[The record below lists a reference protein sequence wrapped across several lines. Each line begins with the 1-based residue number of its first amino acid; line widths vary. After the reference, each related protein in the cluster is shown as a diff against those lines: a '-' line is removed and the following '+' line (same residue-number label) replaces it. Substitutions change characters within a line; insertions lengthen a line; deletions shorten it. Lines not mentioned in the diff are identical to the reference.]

1 MNRFAYRTTGL
12 AVKTLSSISRARP
25 YFHGTENIPD
35 SPTIYVFNH
44 FTRIE
49 TFLLPYHLHRL
60 TGKPVWA
67 LAAAELF
74 VGRFGRYLE
83 HIGAVSTQAPD
94 RDLLM
99 VKTLLTGEASW
110 IIFPEGRMVKN
121 KKIMEKG
128 RFMISYAGGKH
139 PPHTGAAA
147 LALRTEFYRERIA
160 KLAVDAPDEAARL
173 VNLFNLPFMD
183 SINPKHTCIVPVNLT
198 YYPLRGREN
207 VLSRLAERMVE
218 DLPERV
224 AEEIMTEGAML
235 LSGVD
240 IDIRF
245 GKPIE
250 IMSCKSCRAIQH
262 DIASPRPI
270 GFDDHIPSRKFMR
283 REALKIMQRYMAAIY
298 RMTTVNHDHLFA
310 SCLKKSP
317 LSRIKPINLK
327 RRVFLASQIN
337 GKSEEVCFHNS
348 FDQSQVH
355 LLTDDRYNK
364 FSEFVDFAMQKKAL
378 TMDGNVFVKDAA
390 RLGSMFDFHRSR
402 IDNPIGVIANEVEPL
417 TGLQHHISR
426 LSWLPGFWLR
436 RKIARYLIKREL
448 DIFNQDY
455 DRFAVLET
463 SKPRNIGR
471 PFLIKGD
478 HRRVGVLLAHG
489 YLAAPAEVRG
499 LAEYLGKMGFWVY
512 APRLKGH
519 GTAPEDLAGCT
530 YQDWIESM
538 DTGYAVISHLCRR
551 VVAGGFSTGAGLA
564 LDLAQRVPSVEG
576 VFAISAPLRLQDMAA
591 RFVPAVDAW
600 NRFMDRI
607 HLEEAKK
614 TFIDNHPENPGIN
627 YFKNPISG
635 VHELERLMASLE
647 PRIPDITMPALV
659 IQSREDPVVNPK
671 GTEMIFKALGSADK
685 QMVMFSFERHG
696 ILLGDGAQRV
706 YRAVGDFL
714 DHIRR
719 RPPSAMP
726 PMTVLREE
734 DKELP
739 VTKMKDGRRKTK
751 DRRWSRGD
759 RRQRKEDR
767 RKKIDDEKEL
777 TIGKELPTKDEREL

>member
-1 MNRFAYRTTGL
+1 MNRLAYRTTEL
-12 AVKTLSSISRARP
+12 AIKTLSSISRARL
-25 YFHGTENIPD
+25 YLHGTENIPD
-35 SPTIYVFNH
+35 GPTIYVVNH

-49 TFLLPYHLHRL
+49 TFLLPYHLNRL
-60 TGKPVWA
+60 TGKPVWS

-83 HIGAVSTQAPD
+83 QIGAVSTQAPD
-94 RDLLM
+94 RDRLM
-99 VKTLLTGEASW
+99 VKTLLTDEACW
-110 IIFPEGRMVKN
+110 VIFPEGRMVKN

-128 RFMISYAGGKH
+128 RYMISYAGGKR

-160 KLAVDAPDEAARL
+160 KMATCSPDEAQRL
-173 VNLFNLPFMD
+173 IDMFGLPAVD
-183 SINPKHTCIVPVNLT
+183 SISPKSTCIVPVNLT
-198 YYPLRGREN
+198 YYPLRAREN

-245 GKPIE
+245 GEPID
-250 IMSCKSCRAIQH
+250 IKACLSCRAIQH
-262 DIASPRPI
+262 DIRSTASI
-270 GFDDHIPSRKFMR
+270 GVDDPIPSRKFMR

-298 RMTTVNHDHLFA
+298 RMTTVNHDHVFA

-317 LSRIKPINLK
+317 VNRIKPINLK
-327 RRVFLASQIN
+327 RRAFLAVQLD
-337 GKSEEVCFHNS
+337 GKPDKVYLHNS
-348 FDQSQVH
+348 FDRSQVH
-355 LLTDDRYNK
+355 LITDDRYHK
-364 FSEFVDFAMQKKAL
+364 FSEFIDFAVQKRAL
-378 TMDGNVFVKDAA
+378 ATNGAVLVKDAS

-402 IDNPIGVIANEVEPL
+402 IDNPIGVMANEVEPL
-417 TGLQHHISR
+417 TRLQRRIAW
-426 LSWLPGFWLR
+426 LSWQPGFWLR

-448 DIFNQDY
+448 DAFHRDY
-455 DRFAVLET
+455 DRFAEPEI
-463 SKPRNIGR
+463 SKPRDIGR
-471 PFLIKGD
+471 PYLIKGD
-478 HRRVGVLLAHG
+478 DRRVGVVLSHG
-489 YLAAPAEVRG
+489 YLAAPTEVRG
-499 LAEYLGKMGFWVY
+499 LADYLGEMGFWVY

-538 DTGYAVISHLCRR
+538 DVGYAIISHLCRR

-564 LDLAQRVPSVEG
+564 LDLAQRAPAVEA

-591 RFVPAVDAW
+591 RFVPAMDAW

-607 HLEEAKK
+607 HLEEGKK

-635 VHELERLMASLE
+635 VNELERLMASLE
-647 PRIPDITMPALV
+647 PRLSSITAPALV
-659 IQSREDPVVNPK
+659 IQSQGDPLVNPK
-671 GTEMIFKALGSADK
+671 GTEMIFKALTSADK
-685 QMVMFSFERHG
+685 QMVMFSFQRHG
-696 ILLGDGAQRV
+696 ILLGEGAQRV

-719 RPPSAMP
+719 RPPSAKP
-726 PMTVLREE
+726 PTTIAPE
-734 DKELP
+734 KEKEYP
-739 VTKMKDGRRKTK
+739 GPMIKERRRKRI
-751 DRRWSRGD
+751 DRRWSL
-759 RRQRKEDR
+759 EDR
-767 RKKIDDEKEL
+767 RKKTGDRRKKTAEAK
-777 TIGKELPTKDEREL
+777 KPPTGNGNA